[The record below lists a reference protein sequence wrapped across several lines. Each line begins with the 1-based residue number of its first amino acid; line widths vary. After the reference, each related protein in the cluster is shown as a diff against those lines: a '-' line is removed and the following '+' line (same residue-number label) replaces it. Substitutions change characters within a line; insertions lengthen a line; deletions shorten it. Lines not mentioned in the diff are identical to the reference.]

1 MKKKP
6 LPPQTAVP
14 EPTAYST
21 HTFTLDSPGERLD
34 KALSVAMPDLSR
46 AQWQK
51 LLKDGSVLVNGR
63 SAKASLVLAGGEQIQ
78 ANIPAPV
85 ETELLPEA
93 IPLDIRYEDD
103 DILLI
108 NKPAGMVV
116 HPAAGHTQGTLVNA
130 VLAHCPNL
138 PGVGGEKRPGI
149 VHRLDKETSGLML
162 VAKNDKALRFLQTQ
176 FKKRTIQ
183 KVYLA
188 LVEGHVQPPEAIIDA
203 PIGRDPRQRK
213 RMSVITSGSAHSRP
227 SQTHYQTSGYY
238 GDFTLLTCKPLT
250 GRTHQIRVH
259 LAYINYP
266 IVGDTVYGRR
276 KQRVSLNRHFL
287 HAAELTFK
295 RPSDHQLLTFKAELP
310 PELQTILEKLNQ

>member
-6 LPPQTAVP
+6 LPPQTA
-14 EPTAYST
+14 EPTTYST

-63 SAKASLVLAGGEQIQ
+63 SAKASLVLVGGEQIQ
-78 ANIPAPV
+78 ANIPTPA

-259 LAYINYP
+259 LAYLNYP

-276 KQRVSLNRHFL
+276 KQRVPLNRHFL